1 MYVDVR
7 SAYLNFLNE
16 SLAYDMFIY
25 KFSRQNVLKLY
36 ANITQV
42 LTDAKELNHEPAWKA
57 LEYLHTNLS
66 KLFFSNEKVFRS
78 SRNKIN

>member
-16 SLAYDMFIY
+16 SLAYDMFMY

-42 LTDAKELNHEPAWKA
+42 LTDAKELNHD
-57 LEYLHTNLS
+57 LHGKHSNTYIRTFQS
-66 KLFFSNEKVFRS
+66 CFSAMKKCFEVLAIK
-78 SRNKIN
+78 